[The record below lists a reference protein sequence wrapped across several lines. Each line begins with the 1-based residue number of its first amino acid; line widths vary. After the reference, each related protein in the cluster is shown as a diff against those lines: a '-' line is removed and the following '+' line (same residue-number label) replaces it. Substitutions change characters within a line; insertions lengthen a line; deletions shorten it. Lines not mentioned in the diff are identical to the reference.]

1 MLWKNHPQVQ
11 DLAHSDEEGK
21 ICVQDGVHGLYI
33 SHLFFL
39 NIDGECMRTYYI
51 ILYKFSRL
59 NFFQLN
65 LKKVNNWY
73 VACNRHLITIILI
86 LIKLKNLTELTKS
99 MYYFSAC
106 AYIYFSTNIC

>member
-1 MLWKNHPQVQ
+1 MFRM
-11 DLAHSDEEGK
+11 GFT
-21 ICVQDGVHGLYI
+21 GLYI

-99 MYYFSAC
+99 IIIFLLVHTYIFQQIFAEYVLFSRKALHQLTWRMK
-106 AYIYFSTNIC
+106 S

>member
-1 MLWKNHPQVQ
+1 MFRM
-11 DLAHSDEEGK
+11 GFT
-21 ICVQDGVHGLYI
+21 GLYI

-39 NIDGECMRTYYI
+39 NVDGECMRTYYI